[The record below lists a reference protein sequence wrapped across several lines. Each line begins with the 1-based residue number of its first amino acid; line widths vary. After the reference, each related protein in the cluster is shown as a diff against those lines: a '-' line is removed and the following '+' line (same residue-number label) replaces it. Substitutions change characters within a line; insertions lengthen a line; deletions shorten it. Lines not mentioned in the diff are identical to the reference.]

1 MAYNLNDATKLK
13 HLQTAVTKV
22 KADYDAKIAETFK
35 AGKVDG
41 NKVEFYT
48 SKDMT
53 GTAAFSF
60 DFPVE
65 LVLDQTKTVF
75 VDSFTFSAE
84 TYPGATDPELEGKP
98 VLVLAVKGSDHSV
111 TYSFLDLERLTDV
124 DLSNYLTKVTDATE
138 GNLAAL
144 DANGNVVDSG
154 IGIAADA
161 EVNEMLEEI
170 FPTE

>member
-22 KADYDAKIAETFK
+22 KVDYDAKIAETFK
-35 AGKVDG
+35 AGKVNG
-41 NKVEFYT
+41 NTVEFYT
-48 SKDMT
+48 DKDMT
-53 GTAAFSF
+53 GAAAFTF

-65 LVLDQTKTVF
+65 LVLDQAKTVF
-75 VDSFTFSAE
+75 VDSFTFSTEA
-84 TYPGATDPELEGKP
+84 YKDATDPNLEGKP
-98 VLVLAVKGSDHSV
+98 VLVLAVKGSDGSL

-124 DLSNYLTKVTDATE
+124 DLSNYLTKVAGATE

-154 IGIAADA
+154 IGIAEDA
-161 EVNEMLEEI
+161 EVEEMLNEI
-170 FPTE
+170 FPKE